1 MTKEDNEDFEN
12 SIKCWIC
19 DNDYIDT
26 NVKVRDHCRITEK
39 YRGSVRRDCNI
50 NVRLKNKIPVVFHN
64 LKNYDSHLVM
74 QGLGIFN
81 LKINVIPNVLEKY
94 MSFSISDKLIFIDS
108 FQFLSSWLESLVKN
122 LGKNHFEYLSR
133 EFDNNVLLDLVKQK
147 AFNPYEYMTD
157 FKKFKEQL
165 PSKEKFYSSL
175 TVKKLSEKE
184 YDHVVKVLTMKAIQD
199 YHDFCYEC
207 DVLLL
212 ADVFEKFR
220 NNCIKNYR
228 LCPSYYLSP
237 PALSWD
243 AMLNMTKVKLKPI
256 SDPHM
261 YIFFEKGMRG
271 GVSHISNRYSKA
283 NNRYLKFYDPKQ
295 EPKLII

>member
-1 MTKEDNEDFEN
+1 
-12 SIKCWIC
+12 
-19 DNDYIDT
+19 
-26 NVKVRDHCRITEK
+26 
-39 YRGSVRRDCNI
+39 
-50 NVRLKNKIPVVFHN
+50 
-64 LKNYDSHLVM
+64 
-74 QGLGIFN
+74 
-81 LKINVIPNVLEKY
+81 
-94 MSFSISDKLIFIDS
+94 MS
-108 FQFLSSWLESLVKN
+108 Q
-122 LGKNHFEYLSR
+122 

-199 YHDFCYEC
+199 YHDFYYEC

-261 YIFFEKGMRG
+261 YIFFEKDMRG